1 MIMAVSKRK
10 SKQPSDTKKDK
21 ELRKLLKSIVFFLER
36 SIESKCILQAL
47 RNVGAKVE
55 PHSKF
60 YKKKHRT
67 PDTVWL
73 ERMSQKGWVVL
84 MKDKSIANNPLEY
97 LMLMR
102 HGGRAF
108 TLASGQRT
116 GEEETQIIL
125 NALPEIIRYVKT
137 FDKPYIVKIYHGS
150 KLEMWLPKGKNPT
163 RT

>member
-1 MIMAVSKRK
+1 
-10 SKQPSDTKKDK
+10 
-21 ELRKLLKSIVFFLER
+21 
-36 SIESKCILQAL
+36 
-47 RNVGAKVE
+47 
-55 PHSKF
+55 
-60 YKKKHRT
+60 
-67 PDTVWL
+67 
-73 ERMSQKGWVVL
+73 MSQKGWVVL

-163 RT
+163 RTWFGMEEFL